1 MGAIP
6 RFDHCIL
13 PTHLKQVFLSFL
25 LLLFAAAAF
34 AQTYTYQGR
43 VTDAQ
48 TGDPVPFASVALRGK
63 PIGTAT
69 NFEGYYKFTTKE
81 RSDSLLVSYVGYATR
96 SKPIDS
102 SLQLVTIDV
111 QLVPAAAVLREIIVR
126 RTEDPAYGV
135 IRRVV
140 RAKATHNWNRLSAY
154 EYESYNKVELDV
166 DHLSERFKKRGV
178 GKKVGSVIEKLDKI
192 AGEDGQ
198 PVIPIFLSESIS
210 NVYFRRNPEKRKE
223 KIEKTKVEGVG
234 VTNGSFFSQLLGST
248 FQQYNFYENYLS
260 ILRKDFVSPVADGW
274 RGSYT
279 YFMADTVVV
288 GEQVCYEIDVD
299 PRRKQDLAFVG
310 KIWVDTTTFA
320 LRQVDVAITGDA
332 NLNYVERLKI
342 QQELLPVGA
351 SPDSA
356 HAWLPVK
363 NRVVLNVKQMTDQS
377 PGMLAKFYTSNQK
390 IVVNQP
396 RDPKFYDTTL
406 ELAETYKDY
415 TPEYWQ
421 QSRHDSL
428 TRDERLA
435 YSLIDSVKAIPVVR
449 TYVNIASA
457 LANGYQKIYT
467 GVEFGPFLASF
478 ASNNIEGLRFRA
490 GIRTNT
496 EFSRKWVFSG
506 YLAYGTGDGRFKY
519 GADAQYILSRKPW
532 LILGASRSYDL
543 ERIGLTSEAVGNNSL
558 FAAYSR
564 FGTYRRGFFQ
574 EDNFAYFRGEII
586 KGFTPTLGLR
596 HRTFDPLY
604 PFAYKVNPEDPGS
617 PLARTYDYTEM
628 VMEARI
634 ARNEVFL
641 QNDNERISLGTD
653 NRPILTLR
661 YQLGLRNTLGG
672 DFNYHRFSGRLAQTF
687 RVGALGRS
695 RYVLTGGFTPST
707 LPYPLLFPHLGNE
720 SIFWVENAFNQ
731 MNYYE
736 FISDHFGALRYE
748 HNFEGLLFNRI
759 PAIKKLKWR
768 LLVNANVLAGGVRT
782 ANRNMVPGLGI
793 NGEPIP
799 GFGKLDDR
807 RPYVEVGYGI
817 ENILKFFRVQATHRL
832 SYLNGASVDGT
843 PIRRFGVQVSGY
855 FTL

>member
-1 MGAIP
+1 MKHVV
-6 RFDHCIL
+6 RHC
-13 PTHLKQVFLSFL
+13 FLAL
-25 LLLFAAAAF
+25 LLLRAVGAL

-48 TGDPVPFASVALRGK
+48 TGDPVPFASVALKGK
-63 PIGTAT
+63 AIGTAT
-69 NFEGYYKFTTKE
+69 NFEGYYKFATKE

-96 SKPIDS
+96 SKPIDQH
-102 SLQLVTIDV
+102 LEAQTIDV
-111 QLVPAAAVLREIIVR
+111 QLAPTTAVLREIVVR

-140 RAKATHNWNRLSAY
+140 GLKATHNWNRLSAY

-178 GKKVGSVIEKLDKI
+178 GKKVGGVIDKLSTI
-192 AGEDGQ
+192 AGDDGQ

-223 KIEKTKVEGVG
+223 KIEKTKVTGVG
-234 VTNGSFFSQLLGST
+234 ISTGSTVSQLLGST
-248 FQQYNFYENYLS
+248 FQQYNFYENYLN
-260 ILRKDFVSPVADGW
+260 ILRKDFVSPIADGW
-274 RGSYT
+274 RGAYT
-279 YFMADTVVV
+279 YFMADTVTV

-299 PRRKQDLAFVG
+299 PKRKQDLAFVG
-310 KIWVDTTTFA
+310 KIWVDTASFA
-320 LRQVDVAITGDA
+320 LRQVDVAITDDA
-332 NLNYVERLKI
+332 NLNYVERIKI
-342 QQELLPVGA
+342 QQELLPVGNR
-351 SPDSA
+351 PDSLDT
-356 HAWLPVK
+356 WLPVK
-363 NRVVLNVKQMTDQS
+363 NRVLLNVKQPTDQS

-390 IVVNQP
+390 IKVNEP
-396 RDPKFYDTTL
+396 HEPGFYDTSL
-406 ELAETYKDY
+406 ELAETYADH

-421 QSRHDSL
+421 QARHDSL

-449 TYVNIASA
+449 TYVDIAST
-457 LANGYQKIYT
+457 LASGYKKIYT

-490 GIRTNT
+490 GVRTNT

-519 GADAQYILSRKPW
+519 GADGQYILSRKPW
-532 LILGASRSYDL
+532 LILGVSRSYDL

-574 EDNFAYFRGEII
+574 EDTYAYFRGEVA
-586 KGFTPTLGLR
+586 KGFTPTVGLR

-604 PFAYKVNPEDPGS
+604 PFAYKLRPEDPGS
-617 PLARTYDYTEM
+617 PLARTYDYTE
-628 VMEARI
+628 VVLEARV

-653 NRPILTLR
+653 NRPVLTVR

-672 DFNYHRFSGRLAQTF
+672 DFKYHRFSGRLAQTF

-695 RYVLTGGFTPST
+695 RYVLTGGYTPST

-720 SIFWVENAFNQ
+720 SVFWVENAFNQ

-759 PAIKKLKWR
+759 PAINRLKWR
-768 LLVNANVLAGGVRT
+768 LLVNANVLAGGVRA
-782 ANRNMVPGLGI
+782 ANRNMVPGLGV
-793 NGEPIP
+793 NGETIP
-799 GFGKLDDR
+799 GFGKLNER
-807 RPYVEVGYGI
+807 TPYVEVGYGI

-832 SYLNGASVDGT
+832 TYLNGTSVDGT
-843 PIRRFGVQVSGY
+843 RIRRFGVQVSAY

>member
-1 MGAIP
+1 MK
-6 RFDHCIL
+6 H
-13 PTHLKQVFLSFL
+13 VFLSAL
-25 LLLFAAAAF
+25 LLLFATAVS

-43 VTDAQ
+43 ITDAQ

-96 SKPIDS
+96 AKPIDPT
-102 SLQLVTIDV
+102 LETQTIDV
-111 QLVPAAAVLREIIVR
+111 QLAPTAAVLREVIVR
-126 RTEDPAYGV
+126 RTEDPAYGI

-140 RAKATHNWNRLSAY
+140 RAKAAHNWNRLGAY

-178 GKKVGSVIEKLDKI
+178 GKKVSGVIDKLEKI
-192 AGEDGQ
+192 AGDDGQ
-198 PVIPIFLSESIS
+198 PVIPIFLSEALS
-210 NVYFRRNPEKRKE
+210 NVYFRRNPDKRKE
-223 KIEKTKVEGVG
+223 KIEKTKVTGVG

-248 FQQYNFYENYLS
+248 FQQYNFYENYLN
-260 ILRKDFVSPVADGW
+260 ILRKDFISPVADGW

-279 YFMADTVVV
+279 YFLADTVVV

-299 PRRKQDLAFVG
+299 PKRKQDLAFVG
-310 KIWVDTTTFA
+310 KLWVDTTAFA
-320 LRQVDVAITGDA
+320 LRQVDLAITGDA
-332 NLNYVERLKI
+332 NLNYVERIKI
-342 QQELLPVGA
+342 QQELLPV
-351 SPDSA
+351 DSA
-356 HAWLPVK
+356 GTWLPVK
-363 NRVVLNVKQMTDQS
+363 NRVVLNVKQLSDQS

-390 IVVNQP
+390 IRVNQP
-396 RDPKFYDTTL
+396 RDPKFYDTNL
-406 ELAETYKDY
+406 ELAETYSDY
-415 TPEYWQ
+415 PAGFWEK
-421 QSRHDSL
+421 SRHDSL

-449 TYVNIASA
+449 TYVNVASA

-519 GADAQYILSRKPW
+519 GADGQYILSRKPW
-532 LILGASRSYDL
+532 LVLGARSSYDL

-564 FGTYRRGFFQ
+564 FGMYRRGFFQ
-574 EDNFAYFRGEII
+574 QEQFLYFRGEVL
-586 KGFTPTLGLR
+586 KGFTPTVGLR
-596 HRTFDPLY
+596 HRTFEPLY
-604 PFAYKVNPEDPGS
+604 PFAYKVEPGDPGS
-617 PLARTYDYTEM
+617 PLRSSYDHTEL
-628 VMEARI
+628 VFEARY
-634 ARNEVFL
+634 ARREIFL
-641 QNDNERISLGTD
+641 QNDNERISLGND
-653 NRPILTLR
+653 NRPILTVR
-661 YQLGLRNTLGG
+661 YHLGLRNTLGG
-672 DFNYHRFSGRLAQTF
+672 DFKYQRFSFQLGQSF

-695 RYVLTGGFTPST
+695 RYVLTGGYTPST
-707 LPYPLLFPHLGNE
+707 LPYPLLFPHLGNQ
-720 SIFWVENAFNQ
+720 SVFYVENAFNQ
-731 MNYYE
+731 MNFFE

-759 PAIKKLKWR
+759 PAIDKLKWR
-768 LLVNANVLAGGVRT
+768 LLVNANVLWGGVRQ
-782 ANRNMVPGLGI
+782 ANRDMIPGLGI

-799 GFGKLDDR
+799 GFGALNR
-807 RPYVEVGYGI
+807 TPYVEVGYGI
-817 ENILKFFRVQATHRL
+817 ENILKFFRVQAFHRL
-832 SYLNGASVDGT
+832 TYLNGTSLDGT
-843 PIRRFGVQVSGY
+843 PINRFGVKASAY